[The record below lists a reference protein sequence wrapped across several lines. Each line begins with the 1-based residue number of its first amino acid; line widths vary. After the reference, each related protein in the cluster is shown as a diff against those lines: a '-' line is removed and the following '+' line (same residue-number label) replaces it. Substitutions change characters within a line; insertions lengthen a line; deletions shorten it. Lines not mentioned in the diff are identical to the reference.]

1 MRKSCTQ
8 LDFVCLGGQY
18 YGLGQSTLQ
27 ALYIVYENTSEVK
40 TGKEHYKLSYETIKV
55 KIGSFL
61 VSPGAKNC
69 SKRIKNSSILVH
81 RPFFFLFFFLAY
93 IKKSRNLF

>member
-27 ALYIVYENTSEVK
+27 ALYIVYEYTSK
-40 TGKEHYKLSYETIKV
+40 LTTGKKHNKLSYETINV

-61 VSPGAKNC
+61 GSPGAKNC
-69 SKRIKNSSILVH
+69 SKTKIYEILV
-81 RPFFFLFFFLAY
+81 LF
-93 IKKSRNLF
+93 